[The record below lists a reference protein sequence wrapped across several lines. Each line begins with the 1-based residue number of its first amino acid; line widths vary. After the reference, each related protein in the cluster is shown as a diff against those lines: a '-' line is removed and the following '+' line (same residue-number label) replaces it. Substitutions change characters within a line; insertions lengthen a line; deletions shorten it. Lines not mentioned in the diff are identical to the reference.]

1 MGHGTRGATR
11 PATGTAARPAA
22 GDGGT
27 AVYLYGVA
35 RDLDPAALDGAT
47 GVAGAPVRGVVAG
60 DLTALVSTVSTVKT
74 DEYGE
79 AALRSGPADRAWAQA
94 TAQAHHDVVDR
105 AARTAPTAPVR
116 VATLYRD
123 DARVAEILN
132 AHGARFAAILDRITG
147 RSEWNVAAYASPE
160 TLHGGPENPGGG
172 LEPRAEPPT
181 GPQPATGHGLGKARL
196 RRPRADAGHRV
207 GHRADALHAALD
219 DHAAASRHRPRRDPG
234 PRGAAQILNAAY
246 LLDEEQVPSFLAV
259 TRAAGERLDG
269 IDIEVTGPRPPYSFV
284 DPADTT
290 PAPDPRDTAR

>member
-1 MGHGTRGATR
+1 
-11 PATGTAARPAA
+11 
-22 GDGGT
+22 
-27 AVYLYGVA
+27 
-35 RDLDPAALDGAT
+35 ALDGAT

-172 LEPRAEPPT
+172 LSPEPSPPPAHNPPPVTASGKPGCDVPAPTPDTASAT
-181 GPQPATGHGLGKARL
+181 GPTHCTPHSTITPPRPATG
-196 RRPRADAGHRV
+196 PAG
-207 GHRADALHAALD
+207 A
-219 DHAAASRHRPRRDPG
+219 PG
-234 PRGAAQILNAAY
+234 
-246 LLDEEQVPSFLAV
+246 
-259 TRAAGERLDG
+259 RAAP
-269 IDIEVTGPRPPYSFV
+269 PRSPTPPTSGARNRS
-284 DPADTT
+284 PASA
-290 PAPDPRDTAR
+290 PAPPPPA